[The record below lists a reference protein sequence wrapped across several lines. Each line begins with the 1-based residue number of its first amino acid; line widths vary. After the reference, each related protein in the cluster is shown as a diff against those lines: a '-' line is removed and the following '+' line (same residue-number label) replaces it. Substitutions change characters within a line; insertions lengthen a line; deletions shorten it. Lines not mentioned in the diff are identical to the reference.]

1 MPVDCKGGLA
11 FSCRF
16 GLSVTITDIA
26 PNLDAACGI
35 KTPADNLRLY
45 AGWAKSYDANFAQ
58 AMDYVLPDA
67 MAKAFI
73 AAGGMAPVL
82 DLGAGTGLLGTALRR
97 HGLLE
102 IDGTDISQEMLTVAA
117 AKQVYQR
124 VFSGDL
130 TARLPVAD
138 ASYNGVISAGTF
150 TTGHVGPAALD
161 EVLRIAL
168 PGAVIGITIN
178 VQHWQ
183 SAGFAKKFK
192 ALTPQITNFSLQDV
206 AIYGADNASEHKDDI
221 GKIALFQKR

>member
-1 MPVDCKGGLA
+1 MMD
-11 FSCRF
+11 S
-16 GLSVTITDIA
+16 T
-26 PNLDAACGI
+26 PNLDAAYSI

-45 AGWAKSYDANFAQ
+45 ADWAKSYDANFAQ

-183 SAGFAKKFK
+183 SADFAKKFK

>member
-1 MPVDCKGGLA
+1 M
-11 FSCRF
+11 
-16 GLSVTITDIA
+16 TDNA
-26 PNLDAACGI
+26 SNLDAAYGI
-35 KTPADNLRLY
+35 KTPAENQRLY
-45 AGWAKSYDANFAQ
+45 ADWAKSYDADFAQ
-58 AMDYVLPDA
+58 AMDYVLPDV
-67 MAKAFI
+67 MATAFI

-97 HGLLE
+97 QGLLE

-124 VFSGDL
+124 VFSSDL

-138 ASYNGVISAGTF
+138 ASYNGVVSAGTF

-161 EVLRIAL
+161 EVLRIAR

-178 VQHWQ
+178 AQHWQ
-183 SAGFAKKFK
+183 NAGFAEKFK
-192 ALTPQITNFSLQDV
+192 TLTPQITNFSLQDV

>member
-1 MPVDCKGGLA
+1 M
-11 FSCRF
+11 
-16 GLSVTITDIA
+16 TDST
-26 PNLDAACGI
+26 PNLDAAYSI

-45 AGWAKSYDANFAQ
+45 ADWAKSYDANFAQ

-178 VQHWQ
+178 AQHWQ
-183 SAGFAKKFK
+183 NAGFAEKLKT
-192 ALTPQITNFSLQDV
+192 LTPQITNFSLQDV
-206 AIYGADNASEHKDDI
+206 AIYGADNASEHKNDI

>member
-1 MPVDCKGGLA
+1 MMD
-11 FSCRF
+11 S
-16 GLSVTITDIA
+16 T
-26 PNLDAACGI
+26 PNLDAAYSI

-45 AGWAKSYDANFAQ
+45 ADWAKSYDANFAQ

-161 EVLRIAL
+161 
-168 PGAVIGITIN
+168 
-178 VQHWQ
+178 
-183 SAGFAKKFK
+183 
-192 ALTPQITNFSLQDV
+192 
-206 AIYGADNASEHKDDI
+206 
-221 GKIALFQKR
+221 

>member
-1 MPVDCKGGLA
+1 M
-11 FSCRF
+11 
-16 GLSVTITDIA
+16 TDNA
-26 PNLDAACGI
+26 SNLDAAYGI
-35 KTPADNLRLY
+35 KTPAENQRLY
-45 AGWAKSYDANFAQ
+45 ADWAKSYDADFAQ
-58 AMDYVLPDA
+58 AMDYVLPDV
-67 MAKAFI
+67 MATAFI

-97 HGLLE
+97 QGLLE

-124 VFSGDL
+124 VFSSDL

-138 ASYNGVISAGTF
+138 ASYNGVVSAGTF

-161 EVLRIAL
+161 EVLRIAR

-178 VQHWQ
+178 AQHWQ
-183 SAGFAKKFK
+183 NAGFAEKLKT
-192 ALTPQITNFSLQDV
+192 LTPQITNFSLQDV
-206 AIYGADNASEHKDDI
+206 AIYGADNDSEHKDDI

>member
-1 MPVDCKGGLA
+1 M
-11 FSCRF
+11 
-16 GLSVTITDIA
+16 TDNA
-26 PNLDAACGI
+26 SNLDAAYGI
-35 KTPADNLRLY
+35 KTPAENQRLY
-45 AGWAKSYDANFAQ
+45 ADWAKSYDADFAQ
-58 AMDYVLPDA
+58 AMDYVLPDV
-67 MAKAFI
+67 MATAFI

-97 HGLLE
+97 QGLLE

-124 VFSGDL
+124 VFSSDL

-138 ASYNGVISAGTF
+138 ASYNGVVSAGTF

-161 EVLRIAL
+161 EVLRIAR

-178 VQHWQ
+178 AQHWQ
-183 SAGFAKKFK
+183 NAGFAEKLKT
-192 ALTPQITNFSLQDV
+192 LTPQITNFSLQDV